1 MFDDTRASW
10 QNPRILSTLLLVFL
24 CGAAVGMLAMRSGAH
39 DTLHRSADP
48 EETHESSG
56 RDAMLERFKKEL
68 NLRPDQT
75 EQMELV
81 LDDFW
86 KYYQT
91 LQAQMDEVRATGKDR
106 ILRILDEDQRKRFDQ
121 MVSDLQ
127 TRQIR

>member
-24 CGAAVGMLAMRSGAH
+24 CGAAVGVLAVRSGAH
-39 DTLHRSADP
+39 DPLRRSAGP
-48 EETHESSG
+48 EEAQESG

-68 NLRPDQT
+68 NLRPDQA

-106 ILRILDEDQRKRFDQ
+106 ILRILDDDQRKRFDQ

>member
-24 CGAAVGMLAMRSGAH
+24 CGAAVGVLAMRSGAH
-39 DTLHRSADP
+39 DTLRRSADP
-48 EETHESSG
+48 EEARESG

-106 ILRILDEDQRKRFDQ
+106 ILRILDADQRKRFER